1 MGLNRCRCVR
11 CNKALRMIQD
21 RNDGIP
27 LASVV
32 AVDTERNRH
41 ISDILRGDINKAGAW
56 VGSGGNTGKD
66 CIYNY

>member
-11 CNKALRMIQD
+11 YNKALRMIQD

-27 LASVV
+27 LARVV

-41 ISDILRGDINKAGAW
+41 ISDILRGDINKAGAR
-56 VGSGGNTGKD
+56 VGSGGNTGKH